1 MGAQLRAK
9 ALRRRAPRALL
20 RKITSYAS
28 SPPCNTVSSM
38 GWKLFVDVIRCLRCH
53 LQEDPMF
60 AKGAQSKKGSFPKT
74 DYHLLSLCWSDWM
87 YQVSFAR
94 KPNFCKNLN
103 IKSDSLRKRRDDLF
117 TFFLTC
123 SNASGV
129 FCKKAQ
135 LWQKCQTCTEG
146 INRKRAL
153 SQKSRDHLL
162 RLWWRDW
169 ICGVSFAKG
178 PNICKGAQ

>member
-1 MGAQLRAK
+1 MHLRH
-9 ALRRRAPRALL
+9 PVMPFQVWGGNYLL
-20 RKITSYAS
+20 TWLDVSGVTCKRTPCLQKS
-28 SPPCNTVSSM
+28 SIEK
-38 GWKLFVDVIRCLRCH
+38 GLF
-53 LQEDPMF
+53 
-60 AKGAQSKKGSFPKT
+60 SKT

-169 ICGVSFAKG
+169 IRGVSFAKG